1 MQKTYEVKNMSGI
14 HARPAQ
20 KIAEAAQRYTDDV
33 HFIKAGQLYNA
44 KSLLTI
50 LSMGA
55 KYKEKISVVATGQ
68 GAEEIIEEI
77 GRLLCELKKS

>member
-1 MQKTYEVKNMSGI
+1 MNMSGI

-20 KIAEAAQRYTDDV
+20 KIAEAAQRYPNDV
-33 HFIKAGQLYNA
+33 HLIKDGKLYNA

-55 KYKEKISVVATGQ
+55 KYKEEVSVMVTGQ
-68 GAEEIIEEI
+68 GAESIIEDI
-77 GRLLCELKKS
+77 GILL